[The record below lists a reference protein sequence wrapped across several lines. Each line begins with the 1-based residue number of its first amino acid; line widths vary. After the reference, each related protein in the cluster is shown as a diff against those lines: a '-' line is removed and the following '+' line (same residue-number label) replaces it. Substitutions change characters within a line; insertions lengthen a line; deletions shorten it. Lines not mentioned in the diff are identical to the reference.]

1 MNDML
6 TSQEELPERLDLALQ
21 MAGLGEWAWD
31 LADGHM
37 RWDVRMHALF
47 GLRPGSFSGKHED
60 FLALLEPGDRVKLSR
75 AIAAALAH
83 GGQGSSTF
91 QLVDPTSGLRRVLET
106 RFKVCR
112 DAWENPKRLIGS
124 CRDVTE
130 FGRDE
135 VALIRDRHFL
145 FMLMEHLPDK
155 IYFKDRE
162 SRFLA
167 VNQAM
172 LAAAGYKEQSQIVG
186 KTDAELFTEPHASQA
201 LADERQIIATGQP
214 LVGIEEKETWLDGR
228 ETWVLTTKMPLRDP
242 AGDVIGTF
250 GLSRDITE
258 RKLAE
263 QELKRAKQAAD
274 AAARAKSEFL
284 ANMSHEIRTPMN
296 GVIGMVGLL
305 LDGELNSQ
313 QREFAEAIRT
323 SADALLTIINDILDF
338 SKIEA
343 GKLTF
348 ERLDFDLVETVETTL
363 HFLAESAQAKGLE
376 LAGAMPPGLPARLR
390 GDPGR
395 LRQILNNL
403 ISNAIKFTD
412 AGEVIVRV
420 SLANETETDALI
432 RFDVEDTGIGIAPE
446 AQSRLFEAFSQADGS
461 TTRKY
466 GGTGLGLAIAKQ
478 LVTMMHGSV
487 GMRSEPGKGSTFWF
501 TARFEKPAAGARL
514 YDQFSR
520 DLCDVRVL
528 VVDDNAINR
537 EILCHQTSAWKMQ
550 ARSASSGEEA
560 LQLLQSAAVAG
571 NPFDVALLDVQ
582 MPAMDGIMLA
592 RAIRADPVISGTRL
606 IVLTSLGK
614 ALSPAEMK
622 ELGLDAYLVKPVKQ
636 ARLFDCLLGSVSNA
650 PREEALA
657 RVAPPEKTSIFPES
671 DPHKARILVAEDNTT
686 NQKVALTQLRKL
698 GCGANAVASGFE
710 VLEALERI
718 DYDVILMDCQM
729 PEMDGY
735 EATRAI
741 RQREQSQS
749 PDRPC
754 PWNSPVYIIAMTA
767 HAMQGDRER
776 CLAAGM
782 DDYLGKP
789 VREPELRAAL
799 ERWKMAA
806 QRRMKGLPAADLA
819 SPPGAPG
826 PARVD
831 LPAEP
836 APPPVDVSRLNEVTD
851 GDPELLAEMVDL
863 YLEESADF
871 IRKLDTAIRNG
882 TAKDI
887 ERLAHTYAGASMSC
901 GMVAVVPAL
910 RDLERMG
917 HSGQLQRAADAYA
930 EVCSELNR
938 IRELLT
944 AICERG
950 LPHDRSRT
958 AV

>member
-1 MNDML
+1 MNDL
-6 TSQEELPERLDLALQ
+6 LPSQDELPERLDLALQ

-31 LADGHM
+31 LASGRM

-47 GLRPGSFSGKHED
+47 GLPPGSFSGRHED
-60 FLALLEPGDRVKLSR
+60 FLAFLEPGDRANLGR
-75 AIAAALAH
+75 EIAAALEH
-83 GGQGSSTF
+83 GAQGGSTF
-91 QLVDPTSGLRRVLET
+91 LLVDPASGLRRVLET

-112 DAWENPKRLIGS
+112 DAGENPERVIGF
-124 CRDVTE
+124 CRDVT
-130 FGRDE
+130 GVRGDE
-135 VALIRDRHFL
+135 AALMRDRHFL
-145 FMLMEHLPDK
+145 HMLMEHLPDK

-162 SRFLA
+162 SRFMA
-167 VNQAM
+167 VNRAT
-172 LAAAGYKEQSQIVG
+172 LSLFGYKHHSEIVG
-186 KTDAELFTEPHASQA
+186 KTDADLFTEAHASQA

-214 LVGIEEKETWLDGR
+214 LVGIEEKETWPDGR
-228 ETWVLTTKMPLRDP
+228 ETWALTTKMPLRDP
-242 AGDVIGTF
+242 AGSVIGTF

-263 QELKRAKQAAD
+263 QELQRAKQAAD
-274 AAARAKSEFL
+274 AGARAKSEFL

-305 LDGELNSQ
+305 LDGELTPQ

-348 ERLDFDLVETVETTL
+348 EHLDFDLVETVETTL

-376 LAGAMPPGLPARLR
+376 LAGAIPPGLPAQLR

-403 ISNAIKFTD
+403 IGNAIKFTD

-420 SLANETETDALI
+420 SLVSETETDALI

-446 AQSRLFEAFSQADGS
+446 AQGRLFEAFSQADGS

-478 LVTMMHGSV
+478 LATMMHGSIGV
-487 GMRSEPGKGSTFWF
+487 RSEPGKGSTFWF
-501 TARFEKPAAGARL
+501 TAGFEKQAAGARPD
-514 YDQFSR
+514 DQFSR

-550 ARSASSGEEA
+550 AASASNGEEA
-560 LQLLQSAAVAG
+560 LRLLQAAAAAG

-582 MPAMDGIMLA
+582 MPGMDGLMLA
-592 RAIRADPVISGTRL
+592 RAIRADPVISDIRL
-606 IVLTSLGK
+606 IVLTSLGQ
-614 ALSPAEMK
+614 ALSPTEMK
-622 ELGLDAYLVKPVKQ
+622 ELGLDAYLVKPVKK
-636 ARLFDCLLGSVSNA
+636 ARLFDCLVSVVSNA
-650 PREEALA
+650 PCEEAVT
-657 RVAPPEKTSIFPES
+657 RVVPPEKALIFPES
-671 DPHKARILVAEDNTT
+671 DPHKVRILVAEDNST

-698 GCGANAVASGFE
+698 GYGANAVASGFE

-741 RQREQSQS
+741 RKREQS

-754 PWNSPVYIIAMTA
+754 PWNSPVYIIAVTA

-799 ERWKMAA
+799 ERWKIVA
-806 QRRMKGLPAADLA
+806 QSGMKPSPGADDA
-819 SPPGAPG
+819 SPSGAPDSA
-826 PARVD
+826 PARIN
-831 LPAEP
+831 LLAEA
-836 APPPVDVSRLNEVTD
+836 APPPVDVSRLKEISD
-851 GDPELLAEMVDL
+851 DDPGLLVEMVDL

-871 IRKLDTAIRNG
+871 IQKLGTAIQNG
-882 TAKDI
+882 AAKDI
-887 ERLAHTYAGASMSC
+887 ERLAHTYGGASVSC

-910 RDLERMG
+910 HNLERMG
-917 HSGQLQRAADAYA
+917 RSGQLQGAGHAYA
-930 EVCSELNR
+930 EVRSGLDR
-938 IRELLT
+938 IQEFLT
-944 AICERG
+944 AFCERA
-950 LPHDRSRT
+950 LPHDPSRT